1 MKILITAATIIELQP
16 LMDSD
21 IQQKTNAEIIFH
33 CSGIGMMATC
43 FSLTQIIA
51 EHKPDLVIQA
61 GIAGCFDKNLP
72 LGSVVVIEKEY
83 IADLG
88 VSENNDWKDVFD
100 MNLIDTNE
108 FPFAEKQLINPHLDN
123 LNVLNTNR
131 ETGITINNI
140 STDKNR
146 IEQYSEKYHPTIES
160 MEGAALHYVC
170 LQLKVPFIQI
180 RSISNIVGERDKQQW
195 KIKEAITNL
204 TIYLQ
209 SLCLNRAFNYDSV

>member
-1 MKILITAATIIELQP
+1 
-16 LMDSD
+16 MDSD

-43 FSLTQIIA
+43 FSLSQIIA

-61 GIAGCFDKNLP
+61 GIAGCFDKNLA
-72 LGSVVVIEKEY
+72 LGSVVVIDKEY

-100 MNLIDTNE
+100 MKLVDTNE
-108 FPFAEKQLINPHLDN
+108 FPFADKQLINPHLDK
-123 LNVLNTNR
+123 LNVLNTKPVM
-131 ETGITINNI
+131 GITVNNI

-146 IEQYSEKYHPTIES
+146 IEQYLEKYHPVIES

-180 RSISNIVGERDKQQW
+180 RSISNMVGERDKQNW
-195 KIKEAITNL
+195 KIKEAISNL
-204 TIYLQ
+204 NDYLKEYIT
-209 SLCLNRAFNYDSV
+209 LIK

>member
-1 MKILITAATIIELQP
+1 MKILVTAATKTELQP

-43 FSLTQIIA
+43 FSLSQIIA

-61 GIAGCFDKNLP
+61 GIAGCFDKNLA
-72 LGSVVVIEKEY
+72 LGSVVVIDKEY

-100 MNLIDTNE
+100 MKLVDTNE
-108 FPFAEKQLINPHLDN
+108 FPFADKQLINPHLDK
-123 LNVLNTNR
+123 LNVLNTKPVM
-131 ETGITINNI
+131 GITVNNI

-146 IEQYSEKYHPTIES
+146 IEQYLEKYHPVIES

-180 RSISNIVGERDKQQW
+180 RSISNMVGERDKQNW
-195 KIKEAITNL
+195 KIKEAISNL
-204 TIYLQ
+204 NDYLKEYIT
-209 SLCLNRAFNYDSV
+209 LIK